1 MKPARIAQA
10 PREHAPRRGPRGRD
24 FRDARLE
31 RATGRADATR
41 EIREAPVRRAVRR
54 RFRQD
59 LEHRRFHDAL
69 PLVPERAIR

>member
-1 MKPARIAQA
+1 MEPTRIAQA
-10 PREHAPRRGPRGRD
+10 SCQNSTGRGARGRD

-31 RATGRADATR
+31 RATGRADAAR
-41 EIREAPVRRAVRR
+41 EVREAPVRRAVRR
-54 RFRQD
+54 RFRQN